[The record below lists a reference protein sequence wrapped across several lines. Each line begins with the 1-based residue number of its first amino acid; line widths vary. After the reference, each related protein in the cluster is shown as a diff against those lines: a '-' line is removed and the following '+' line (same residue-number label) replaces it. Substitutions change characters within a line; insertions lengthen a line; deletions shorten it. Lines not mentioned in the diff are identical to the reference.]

1 MSSRTLQSLSFQLGS
16 DKSCSKNKLA
26 QKLKNQSIECLRPT
40 KKNIFWPSFKAPL
53 KKTSL
58 NETRFVY
65 FCTILFIFPGKCQ
78 AFPGKSQD
86 S

>member
-40 KKNIFWPSFKAPL
+40 KKKHFLAVFQSPAQK
-53 KKTSL
+53 
-58 NETRFVY
+58 NES
-65 FCTILFIFPGKCQ
+65 K
-78 AFPGKSQD
+78 
-86 S
+86 